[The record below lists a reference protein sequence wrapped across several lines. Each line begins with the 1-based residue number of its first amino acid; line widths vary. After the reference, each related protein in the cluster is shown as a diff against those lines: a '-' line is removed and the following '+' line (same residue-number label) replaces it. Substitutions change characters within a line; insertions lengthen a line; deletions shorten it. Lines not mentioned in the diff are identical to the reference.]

1 MHLISLNIINWLE
14 QHQLPCLF
22 KAMFHIDCPGCGF
35 QRSAIALLKGNIG
48 ESWKMYPALIPMLIF
63 FLYLFADR
71 RFHFKNSTFF
81 TRFGI
86 ASVFI
91 IILASYIIKLTFQT
105 N

>member
-14 QHQLPCLF
+14 QHQLPCIF
-22 KAMFHIDCPGCGF
+22 KSIFHVDCPGCGF
-35 QRSAIALLKGNIG
+35 QRSAIALLRGDIVG
-48 ESWKMYPALIPMLIF
+48 SWKMYPALIPMLIF
-63 FLYLFADR
+63 FLYLIADR
-71 RFHFKNSTFF
+71 KFHFKRSTFF
-81 TRFGI
+81 TRLGI